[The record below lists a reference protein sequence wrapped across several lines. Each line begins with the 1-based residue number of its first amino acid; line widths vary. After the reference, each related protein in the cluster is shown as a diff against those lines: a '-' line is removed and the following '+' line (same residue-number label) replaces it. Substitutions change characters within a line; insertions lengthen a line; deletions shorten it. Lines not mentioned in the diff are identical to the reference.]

1 MTSGIIK
8 YLTKKNDNLIISYKA
23 LRRLIGIMG
32 ILLPII
38 NILGGCLIAKIP
50 VQQSISMYYY
60 TNMRDFFVGL
70 MFVVSLFLI
79 TYKGYNTLD
88 LIISIITGA
97 AGLGVAIFPC
107 FSELYIGQKVGIFQ
121 LSPETSFIVHLT
133 CAALFF
139 VLLAFTS
146 IFLFTQKHKNSS
158 LVTPQKKRRNLV
170 YIVCGILMLACVLGI
185 LICILILTKQQL
197 YDSKIILIFESIA
210 LFSFGVSWL
219 VKGETLFKDK

>member
-8 YLTKKNDNLIISYKA
+8 YLAQKNESLIVSYKA

-38 NILGGCLIAKIP
+38 NILGGCLIAKLPI
-50 VQQSISMYYY
+50 QQSISMYYY

-88 LIISIITGA
+88 LITSIITGA

-107 FSELYIGQKVGIFQ
+107 FSEMYIGQKVGIFQ

-146 IFLFTQKHKNSS
+146 VFLFTRKHKDSN
-158 LVTPQKKRRNLV
+158 LVTPQKKIRNIIYV
-170 YIVCGILMLACVLGI
+170 VCGILMLACVLGM
-185 LICILILTKQQL
+185 LLSILILTKEQR
-197 YDSKIILIFESIA
+197 YDSKIILILESIA

-219 VKGETLFKDK
+219 VKGETLFRDK

>member
-1 MTSGIIK
+1 MISGIVK
-8 YLTKKNDNLIISYKA
+8 YLAKKNDSLIVSYKA

-50 VQQSISMYYY
+50 IQQSISMYYY

-88 LIISIITGA
+88 LITSIITGA

-121 LSPETSFIVHLT
+121 LSPDTSFIVHLT

-146 IFLFTQKHKNSS
+146 IFLFTQKHKDSNR
-158 LVTPQKKRRNLV
+158 VTSQKKKRNV
-170 YIVCGILMLACVLGI
+170 IYVVCGVLMLACVLGI
-185 LICILILTKQQL
+185 LVSILILTKQQI
-197 YDSKIILIFESIA
+197 YDSKIILVFESIA

-219 VKGETLFKDK
+219 VKGETLFRDK

>member
-8 YLTKKNDNLIISYKA
+8 YLALKNESLIVSYKA

-38 NILGGCLIAKIP
+38 NILGGCFIAKLPI
-50 VQQSISMYYY
+50 QQSISMYYY

-88 LIISIITGA
+88 LITSIITGA

-107 FSELYIGQKVGIFQ
+107 FSEMYIGQKVGIFQ

-146 IFLFTQKHKNSS
+146 VFLFTRKHKDSN
-158 LVTPQKKRRNLV
+158 LVTPQKRIRNIIYV
-170 YIVCGILMLACVLGI
+170 VCGILMLACVLGM
-185 LICILILTKQQL
+185 LLSILILTKEQR
-197 YDSKIILIFESIA
+197 YDSKIILILESIA

-219 VKGETLFKDK
+219 VKGETLFRDK